1 MFEPLPALI
10 RFERERQGLTQEALA
25 KLANISRS
33 RLIAVEKGDD
43 NLSFGLLLKVTN
55 ALRMKRLHVGGMYI
69 EAAPPDLTVM
79 LAALE
84 AIEVARKIVNQA
96 TASTG
101 DLERVSTTVSALF
114 TQHVGPAP
122 DEGIAAPAKKAR
134 RSAR

>member
-43 NLSFGLLLKVTN
+43 NLSFQLLLKVTN
-55 ALRMKRLHVGGMYI
+55 ALRMKRLYVGNMYI

-84 AIEVARKIVNQA
+84 ALEVARKIVNQA
-96 TASTG
+96 NASTD
-101 DLERVSTTVSALF
+101 DLERVSSTMKALF
-114 TQHVGPAP
+114 THHMGPAP
-122 DEGIAAPAKKAR
+122 EEGLTAPAKKVR